1 MIQSFHTNEASVL
14 ISDTKLVIGGWI
26 NVCDP
31 TEEEVDQ
38 LIAEFKFP
46 RDYITSV
53 LDLNEVSRQEMLK
66 EEDSNAPSLIVLQ
79 YPLLRVSELGYKEY
93 TTFPISIILTE
104 HTIITATKYIPHF
117 ITEIIDNHPN
127 YVVDTTHQERFVLRM
142 LWHIS
147 ASYMYCLDEINAET
161 RRLELL
167 LTKSTKN
174 EQLYALMS
182 LQKSLIYFS
191 TAIGSN
197 KPVFEIMKETDRF
210 SKDLLTRGF
219 LHDVIVENN
228 QANVMTSEYQQVLNQ
243 VSLVFSSVISNN
255 LNNIMKILT
264 SITIVLT
271 IPTILGGIYG
281 MNVDLPFMDTAGAFW
296 LILGIMAIAS
306 IITAWILKKKNFF

>member
-1 MIQSFHTNEASVL
+1 MIQSYYTNTAGVL
-14 ISDTKLVIGGWI
+14 IPNSADIPGRWI

-31 TEEEVDQ
+31 SETEINELVTK
-38 LIAEFKFP
+38 FNFP

-66 EEDSNAPSLIVLQ
+66 EEDSNLASLIVLQ
-79 YPLLRVSELGYKEY
+79 YPLLQKSELGYKEY
-93 TTFPISIILTE
+93 TTLPISIILTE
-104 HTIITATKYIPHF
+104 NAIITATKHLPVFLSEMIH
-117 ITEIIDNHPN
+117 NHPS
-127 YVVDTTHQERFVLRM
+127 YQVDTTHQEHFVLRL

-147 ASYMYCLDEINAET
+147 ASYMRCLEEINAET
-161 RRLELL
+161 KRLEIL

-174 EQLYALMS
+174 EQMYALMS

-191 TAIGSN
+191 TAISSN
-197 KPVFEIMKETDRF
+197 QPVFDIMKETDRF
-210 SKDLLTRGF
+210 SKEAQTRGF

-228 QANVMTSEYQQVLNQ
+228 QASIMTSEYQQVLNQ

-281 MNVDLPFMDTAGAFW
+281 MNVELPFMDTDGAFW
-296 LILGIMAIAS
+296 LILAIMAFAS
-306 IITAWILKKKNFF
+306 GLTIWILKKKNFF